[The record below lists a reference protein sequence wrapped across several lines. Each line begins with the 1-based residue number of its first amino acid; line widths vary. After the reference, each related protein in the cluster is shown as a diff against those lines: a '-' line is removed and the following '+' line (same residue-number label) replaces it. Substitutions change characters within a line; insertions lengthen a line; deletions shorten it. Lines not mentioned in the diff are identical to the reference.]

1 MKASSTWLEAIH
13 SPFSD
18 LPGAGRQY
26 WKIFLAPFCYFQTTS
41 TSIIFWDPYPS
52 YLTSLL
58 AHVSI
63 WLFLYMCQKTWWI
76 YLSPWCH
83 QGLYKSLSA
92 SGLWSV
98 IFTLYQPL
106 TIILRKIL
114 YCNPLS
120 AHNLSF
126 SYFLAPEPLTIS
138 EMFRFVTFFSQSFP
152 SIFPSLLKYD
162 KYHSAHWEILI
173 QLVGSGTLESL
184 FCFPGSL
191 MMNQVWEPL
200 LIELLLINIFS
211 IFTLSFTWP
220 GKALAL
226 HKFSN
231 LCVLFSWATETI
243 GKSSTTGATA
253 KLVSNLSWP
262 VSFFTCH

>member
-26 WKIFLAPFCYFQTTS
+26 WKIFLAPFCYIQTTS

-138 EMFRFVTFFSQSFP
+138 EIFRFVTFFSQSFP
-152 SIFPSLLKYD
+152 SIFPSLL
-162 KYHSAHWEILI
+162 I
-173 QLVGSGTLESL
+173 
-184 FCFPGSL
+184 
-191 MMNQVWEPL
+191 
-200 LIELLLINIFS
+200 
-211 IFTLSFTWP
+211 
-220 GKALAL
+220 
-226 HKFSN
+226 
-231 LCVLFSWATETI
+231 
-243 GKSSTTGATA
+243 SSTTNTILHTEKYWFSWSEVGPWNPFF
-253 KLVSNLSWP
+253 VSRVVWWWTRFGNPCW
-262 VSFFTCH
+262 